1 MFNQV
6 TKPTESFNRK
16 FKYIFIVKI
25 ANVLYETIRVGLD
38 VNNRSLKQGDL

>member
-6 TKPTESFNRK
+6 TNTTESFNRK
-16 FKYIFIVKI
+16 FKHIFIVKI
-25 ANVLYETIRVGLD
+25 ANVLYETIRVALD